1 MATKRKQPPVYA
13 PGEAP
18 SDDAVYVR
26 LPLPPAVLGALQEHA
41 ANASRLVEL
50 VTGTNAAV
58 ADVVAHITK
67 TGLALQ
73 RDVTKMRATLKGR
86 RRR

>member
-1 MATKRKQPPVYA
+1 MAATKRKQVYA

-18 SDDAVYVR
+18 KDDDAVYVR

-41 ANASRLVEL
+41 ENASRLVEL

-58 ADVVAHITK
+58 ADVIAHITK

-73 RDVTKMRATLKGR
+73 RDVATMRAGLKGR
-86 RRR
+86 RR